1 MASREAKGPFP
12 VEKPAVPG
20 PSSGDVWRVPLAVWR
35 ARRALDRGEL
45 ERAREL
51 VSPLL
56 GRFGSITFIR
66 KLAAEILYA
75 SADPLSAAMLFEQA
89 AKKLPRDHAIA
100 VGLVASYAAL
110 NRAGDA
116 RRASGRLPDDVDVR
130 LALAWAELVATG
142 GDQQS
147 GARIVRDTAGD
158 PELARSPERR
168 AMHRAL
174 AAIVAARN
182 GHADLV
188 RATLRE
194 AEAFRER
201 LGAADRAF
209 IGYLGGV
216 ALREAGLTDDARAT
230 FAVAMDASP
239 GSIGAALA
247 RRERAK
253 GDLRG

>member
-75 SADPLSAAMLFEQA
+75 SGDPLSAAMLFEQA

-110 NRAGDA
+110 NRAGMTWVLRA
-116 RRASGRLPDDVDVR
+116 RGGSRPAPRRTRAQRSKGGAASG
-130 LALAWAELVATG
+130 
-142 GDQQS
+142 QC
-147 GARIVRDTAGD
+147 
-158 PELARSPERR
+158 
-168 AMHRAL
+168 
-174 AAIVAARN
+174 
-182 GHADLV
+182 
-188 RATLRE
+188 
-194 AEAFRER
+194 
-201 LGAADRAF
+201 
-209 IGYLGGV
+209 
-216 ALREAGLTDDARAT
+216 
-230 FAVAMDASP
+230 
-239 GSIGAALA
+239 GS
-247 RRERAK
+247 R
-253 GDLRG
+253 